1 MKNLVKKI
9 SLKKTLGK
17 HKGKGGLETSPYKQ
31 ADAPIDLLS
40 FKGEPPTASSIPNTK
55 DNMVGNRV
63 TK

>member
-31 ADAPIDLLS
+31 ADAPIDLL
-40 FKGEPPTASSIPNTK
+40 KYRGEPPTAGGVPKTK
-55 DNMVGNRV
+55 DNYLGNKL